1 MANLVLSKYGLK
13 PLPHILPRPRTG
25 IISHNNPS
33 KTRFLYTNKT
43 LIDLIRLCKPCQTK
57 TDQYSWYIFEILDG
71 ENKLTP
77 FDRFSIEC
85 FRERNWG
92 LKMCAPNGVA
102 YGEEDNKVNGFNLI
116 LAHHLHL
123 TCLILELL
131 YQSIVGSKIHGGQ

>member
-13 PLPHILPRPRTG
+13 PLPQILPRPRTG

-57 TDQYSWYIFEILDG
+57 TDQYSWYIFESLDG
-71 ENKLTP
+71 ENKLTS
-77 FDRFSIEC
+77 FDKFSIGC

-92 LKMCAPNGVA
+92 LKVCAPNGVA
-102 YGEEDNKVNGFNLI
+102 HGEEDNKVNGFNGI
-116 LAHHLHL
+116 G
-123 TCLILELL
+123 EE
-131 YQSIVGSKIHGGQ
+131 